1 MKPSHERTAWL
12 HGPESPCQDGPPLP
26 LAHPRRFVLL
36 GPPGVGKGTQ
46 AELLSAAY
54 GACHLSTGDIF
65 RAALTRGSGAPS
77 PAMHAAIDCM
87 HRGELVSDTTVL
99 QIIRERTA
107 CLCCRGGFLLDGFPR
122 TVAQAE
128 ALDATLAENDLAL
141 DAIVHYELPLDMIV
155 SRLSGRRTCPACKII
170 YHIQLQPPRR
180 EGICDHCGG
189 PLVQRKDD
197 HPDAVRLRQQVYEAS
212 TAPLAAY
219 YRAQDLLVPVSA
231 EGVPEEVFERTLV
244 ALRSLPSD

>member
-12 HGPESPCQDGPPLP
+12 HGPESPCQDGPPVP
-26 LAHPRRFVLL
+26 LAQPRRFVLL

-65 RAALTRGSGAPS
+65 RAAITRGSGTPS

-87 HRGELVSDTTVL
+87 HRGELVSDSTVL
-99 QIIRERTA
+99 EIIRERGV

-128 ALDATLAENDLAL
+128 ALDAMLADNDLAL
-141 DAIVHYELPLDMIV
+141 DAIIHYELSLDTIV
-155 SRLSGRRTCPACKII
+155 SRLSGRRTCPVCKVI

-197 HPDAVRLRQQVYEAS
+197 HPDAVRLRQQAYEAS

-219 YRAQDLLVPVSA
+219 YRAQDLLVSVSA
-231 EGVPEEVFERTLV
+231 EGVPEEVFERTLG
-244 ALRSLPSD
+244 ALRLPPSD